1 MIKQGT
7 GGSIVF
13 TASIA
18 GQRVQFPFPSAAY
31 SFSKA
36 GLLQLKSS
44 LAAEWA
50 QYGIRVNSISPGY
63 IETRMIKGAANSVD
77 SGLSKIW
84 AERIPMGRIGDPSE
98 LTGTIILFCSPAS
111 RYITG
116 VDIIVD
122 GQLSP
127 SVPADYDLMLNEW
140 FFRWRPCVLSLQC
153 LKYPQSTF
161 LKSRSISTMYSV

>member
-18 GQRVQFPFPSAAY
+18 GQRTLFPLPIAAY

-36 GLLQLKSS
+36 GLLQLKSN

-63 IETRMIKGAANSVD
+63 METPMIKGAGD
-77 SGLSKIW
+77 SGQRKIW
-84 AERIPMGRIGDPSE
+84 EERIPMGRTGDPSE
-98 LTGTIILFCSPAS
+98 LTGTIILFCSPAG

-127 SVPADYDLMLNEW
+127 SVPTDYDLMLNEW
-140 FFRWRPCVLSLQC
+140 FF
-153 LKYPQSTF
+153 
-161 LKSRSISTMYSV
+161 

>member
-13 TASIA
+13 IASVA
-18 GQRVQFPFPSAAY
+18 GHRTLFPSLAAAY
-31 SFSKA
+31 GFSKA

-63 IETRMIKGAANSVD
+63 METRMIP
-77 SGLSKIW
+77 SKSFSDIREIW
-84 AERIPMGRIGDPSE
+84 DKRIPMGRVGDPSE
-98 LTGTIILFCSPAS
+98 LAGAFILFCSPAG

-116 VDIIVD
+116 VDIFID
-122 GQLSP
+122 GQSP
-127 SVPADYDLMLNEW
+127 AHFSVW
-140 FFRWRPCVLSLQC
+140 F
-153 LKYPQSTF
+153 KD
-161 LKSRSISTMYSV
+161 